1 MAWTEAALEEL
12 GLAPAWVRRD
22 AARAADVNEA
32 AAHAAGEA
40 AVAAVARGAQP
51 ASPDAPREPARRIA
65 RDSGRDGGG
74 DGGQDGGQDG
84 ASGDAGSASPN
95 DAAHA
100 MARVAGA
107 EASAADAVADEHA
120 ALARQAGDGR
130 GQTRQ
135 AAAESGA
142 RAAAD
147 APAPAAAPASRT
159 RDATIARGASPDEP
173 GVAGVVGVV
182 GVADEPSVAGG
193 ARRAR
198 TSGGGADVPAR
209 ALDWTDAAEATRP
222 AAAPAPAALT
232 GGDAG
237 AAASDED
244 MSWFDL
250 EPVHEPVLP
259 DVAARPAATTPSVA
273 ELGWDE
279 LRARVADCE
288 RCRLC
293 EKRTN
298 TVFGVGDE
306 HADWMLV
313 GEAPGEN
320 EDKQGEPFVGQ
331 AGKLLDNMLRALALK
346 RGENVYIANVIK
358 CRPPGNRNPEP
369 DEVARC
375 EPYLQRQV
383 ALVKPKLIVALGRFA
398 AQTLLK
404 TDESIAS
411 MRGRVHQYEGVPV
424 IVTYHPAY
432 LLRSLQDKAKAWSD
446 LCLANDTYRSA
457 APAADPP

>member
-135 AAAESGA
+135 AAAESGV

-198 TSGGGADVPAR
+198 TSGGGADVLAR

-404 TDESIAS
+404 TDGSIAS

>member
-51 ASPDAPREPARRIA
+51 ASPDASREPARRIA
-65 RDSGRDGGG
+65 RDGGRDGG
-74 DGGQDGGQDG
+74 QNG

-107 EASAADAVADEHA
+107 EASAAAAVADEHA

-130 GQTRQ
+130 GQARQ

-173 GVAGVVGVV
+173 GVV

-198 TSGGGADVPAR
+198 TSGGGAEVPAS
-209 ALDWTDAAEATRP
+209 ALDLTDAAEATRP

-250 EPVHEPVLP
+250 EPVHEPALP

-279 LRARVADCE
+279 LRARVADCA

-404 TDESIAS
+404 TDGSIAS

>member
-1 MAWTEAALEEL
+1 MALVEAALEEL
-12 GLAPAWVRRD
+12 GLAPAWVRRGFARVEGVQQD
-22 AARAADVNEA
+22 AATAEHGAAAATQAVSDAAHGAARESAPREKARDVARAAGAATVPAAEPTRAAAHTSDAAEPASAVGGRSVRAPLAADAHVQEVATDADARAMAASSGQSAQGAQNSMAEHAAPVEQPAARAARREPTRGGSPDSAGFPQDAGAPSA
-32 AAHAAGEA
+32 AA
-40 AVAAVARGAQP
+40 
-51 ASPDAPREPARRIA
+51 
-65 RDSGRDGGG
+65 
-74 DGGQDGGQDG
+74 
-84 ASGDAGSASPN
+84 N
-95 DAAHA
+95 
-100 MARVAGA
+100 
-107 EASAADAVADEHA
+107 ASAASAHAPSARAD
-120 ALARQAGDGR
+120 GPG
-130 GQTRQ
+130 
-135 AAAESGA
+135 AAE
-142 RAAAD
+142 
-147 APAPAAAPASRT
+147 
-159 RDATIARGASPDEP
+159 PD
-173 GVAGVVGVV
+173 
-182 GVADEPSVAGG
+182 DD
-193 ARRAR
+193 
-198 TSGGGADVPAR
+198 T
-209 ALDWTDAAEATRP
+209 
-222 AAAPAPAALT
+222 
-232 GGDAG
+232 
-237 AAASDED
+237 
-244 MSWFDL
+244 SWFDL
-250 EPVHEPVLP
+250 EPVFEPALP
-259 DVAARPAATTPSVA
+259 DVAAKRAAAPAPSVAA

-279 LRARVADCE
+279 LRARVADCQ

-306 HADWMLV
+306 NADWMLV

-346 RGENVYIANVIK
+346 RGEDVYIANVIK

-404 TDESIAS
+404 TDASIAS

-446 LCLANDTYRSA
+446 LCLANDTYRNA
-457 APAADPP
+457 APAADPQ